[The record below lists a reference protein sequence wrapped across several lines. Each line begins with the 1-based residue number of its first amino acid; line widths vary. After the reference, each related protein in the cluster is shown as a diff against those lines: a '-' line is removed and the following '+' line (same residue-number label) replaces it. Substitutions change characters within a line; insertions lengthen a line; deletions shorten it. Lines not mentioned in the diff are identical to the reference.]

1 MARRTMLILALG
13 FALLA
18 SGPVTAAPPAQ
29 IVDTAGDANAVNGQ
43 GLQTTASRAV
53 DDRGGVVTPMQPDKL
68 KAFDI
73 LSVRFATEFI
83 NQRKTAY
90 KTVTVKAGRKRVT
103 KRVAYTVV
111 VKKPNALLVT
121 MTLAGDPLADPI
133 PKMYRVY
140 FFTGDCAVRH
150 MLTWNVTPTNPD
162 GVPDSTG
169 SGDQGVAIWT
179 RGASFYRADCFNTG
193 IENTDL
199 PSSRSTGDSLIFRLP
214 LNSFARVGTKVH
226 TMSAESRLRARAAYP
241 YPTIDFAWAKES
253 VTYVTGK

>member
-1 MARRTMLILALG
+1 MARRTMLIVGLG
-13 FALLA
+13 LALLA
-18 SGPVTAAPPAQ
+18 SGPATAAPAPQ
-29 IVDTAGDANAVNGQ
+29 IVDTAGDANGINGQ
-43 GLQTTASRAV
+43 GSQTTASRAV
-53 DDRGGVVTPMQPDKL
+53 DDGGGVVTPMQPDQL

-73 LSVRFATEFI
+73 LSVRFSTEFI

-90 KTVTVKAGRKRVT
+90 KNVTVTVGKKRVT

-133 PKMYRVY
+133 PKMYRVS
-140 FFTGDCAVRH
+140 FNTGDCVARH
-150 MLTWNVTPTNPD
+150 MLTWNATPTNPE

-193 IENTDL
+193 IETMDL

-241 YPTIDFAWAKES
+241 YPMIDFAWAKES
-253 VTYVTGK
+253 VAYITGK